1 MADLAKAQ
9 VARRKQIIWIVASML
24 SLTVSLALVAKGA
37 LAAVLDHRP
46 ANLFTAIWE
55 KDKQI
60 CGPVLASLNKEHRL
74 SQDLYNVVQNP
85 NFITDLLLT
94 SDLQVQWQRMP
105 LKSGDQLDYVS
116 VDLANSGRPISVFR
130 WDFSDALGF
139 RNQLML
145 PPAVPDEVASGQ
157 PLPNDIISRLG
168 GPNAQNVLKIT
179 VPMSS
184 FWTAET
190 FPSNGLFDFN
200 LLEVAKKVFLLG
212 AGSQDAQRTV
222 MQGGGFNAFV
232 MEFHSM
238 HEVSVICHFRGE
250 KQR

>member
-1 MADLAKAQ
+1 MADLPQAQ
-9 VARRKQIIWIVASML
+9 VARPSQITSIVAS
-24 SLTVSLALVAKGA
+24 TFSLALVATGA

-46 ANLFTAIWE
+46 ANFFTAIWE

-60 CGPVLASLNKEHRL
+60 CGLVLASLNKEHRL
-74 SQDLYNVVQNP
+74 SHDLYNVVQNP
-85 NFITDLLLT
+85 NFVTDLLLT

-105 LKSGDQLDYVS
+105 LQSGSQLDYAS
-116 VDLANSGRPISVFR
+116 VDLANSGRAIPVFR

-139 RNQLML
+139 RNELML
-145 PPAVPDEVASGQ
+145 PTAVPDEIVSGK
-157 PLPNDIISRLG
+157 PIPNDIISRLG

-222 MQGGGFNAFV
+222 MQGGAFNAFV
-232 MEFHSM
+232 MEFRSM